1 MTPRSS
7 NINRIKFLHLLISL
21 IGLSLIGIEIY
32 LNSKNA
38 SLCKTEACT
47 LVHIFDNYGVLNYI
61 GLAMFFYLF
70 LISILDILNFHLG
83 FFLKLRTYLLF
94 LSVMVE
100 GYFIGFQTWFLNTYC
115 QYCLT
120 IAVLLFLAFFLDYFY
135 PEKEASLLFIKK
147 EKKNQLYKIAI
158 LGFASVVFAT
168 WLVNVSLKTLDLSLP
183 ILIYK
188 EDCIHCK
195 EVISYAKEKNIKI
208 KLYPAKDVIPLM
220 RIVNINSVPLLLEK
234 VGDKI
239 LIIKG
244 KKEIEIWFNEK
255 YGKNIKKASLSKKR
269 ETDITKKK
277 KAYKTKEEKEVQPE
291 KIRFFIFKQSNSTQF
306 NNTNNTEESGVC
318 TIDKPCE

>member
-1 MTPRSS
+1 MTLRSP
-7 NINRIKFLHLLISL
+7 NIDRIKLLHFLISL
-21 IGLSLIGIEIY
+21 IGLSLIIIEIY

-61 GLAMFFYLF
+61 GLALFSYLF
-70 LISILDILNFHLG
+70 LISVLDMLNFHLG

-94 LSVMVE
+94 LSIMVE
-100 GYFIGFQTWFLNTYC
+100 GYFIGFQTWFLNAYC
-115 QYCLT
+115 QYCL
-120 IAVLLFLAFFLDYFY
+120 IVAALLFLAFFLDYFY
-135 PEKEASLLFIKK
+135 LGKEVVLRSIKK

-158 LGFASVVFAT
+158 LSFASVMFAT

-188 EDCIHCK
+188 EGCPHCK

-208 KLYPAKDVIPLM
+208 KLYPIKDVIPLM

-244 KKEIEIWFNEK
+244 KKEIENWLNEK
-255 YGKNIKKASLSKKR
+255 YEKDIKKATSNKKR
-269 ETDITKKK
+269 KTDIIKKK
-277 KAYKTKEEKEVQPE
+277 KVYKTKKEKKAQPE
-291 KIRFFIFKQSNSTQF
+291 KTQIFMFKQSNGTLF
-306 NNTNNTEESGVC
+306 NITNDTEESGVC